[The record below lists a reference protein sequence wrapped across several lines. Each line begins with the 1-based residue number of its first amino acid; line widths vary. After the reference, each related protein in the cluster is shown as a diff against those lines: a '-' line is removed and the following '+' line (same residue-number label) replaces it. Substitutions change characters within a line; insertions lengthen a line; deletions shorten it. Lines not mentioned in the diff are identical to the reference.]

1 MIQTFLALKGRERAV
16 FEDSV
21 LVAGFFGPYRSQTF
35 LTLGQTLDLVRWVG
49 IRGSVFGINRVFR
62 GCFYD
67 NLLIEEGGKESY
79 LGSGYRE

>member
-16 FEDSV
+16 FRKNVSD
-21 LVAGFFGPYRSQTF
+21 FFGPSKALRVTSQTF
-35 LTLGQTLDLVRWVG
+35 LDLVRWVG

>member
-1 MIQTFLALKGRERAV
+1 MT
-16 FEDSV
+16 
-21 LVAGFFGPYRSQTF
+21 SQTF
-35 LTLGQTLDLVRWVG
+35 LDLVRWVG